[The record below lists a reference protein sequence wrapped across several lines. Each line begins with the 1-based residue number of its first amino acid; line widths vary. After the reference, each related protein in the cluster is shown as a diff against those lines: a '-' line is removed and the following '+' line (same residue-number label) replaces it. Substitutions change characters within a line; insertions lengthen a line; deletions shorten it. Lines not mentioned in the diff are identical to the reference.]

1 MSLSPAH
8 HEVMEL
14 VNTGDL
20 LLAHEPEGIRFYLR
34 DKQITMTGR
43 LIIRPDWNEGPDD
56 RPGLMP
62 VIQKLEDGDTGYC
75 EAGCEP
81 AIEGLS
87 RIYDALRT
95 RLAPSRLFRRQNG
108 RWMLTAHA

>member
-14 VNTGDL
+14 VETGDL

-62 VIQKLEDGDTGYC
+62 VIQKLEDGVTGYC
-75 EAGCEP
+75 EVGCEP

-108 RWMLTAHA
+108 RWMLTEHA